1 MVYTVEQIVLLME
14 DSSCCWNKLLG
25 IIMDVDSHFAA
36 SWLVQDNSCC
46 WSRLF
51 GVSMDV
57 VLCSK
62 LIV

>member
-1 MVYTVEQIVLLME
+1 MVYTVEPIVMLME
-14 DSSCCWNKLLG
+14 VQFLLWEQATWNYYGCGLSL
-25 IIMDVDSHFAA
+25 AA

>member
-1 MVYTVEQIVLLME
+1 MVFTVEQIVLLME
-14 DSSCCWNKLLG
+14 DNSCCWNKLLG
-25 IIMDVDSHFAA
+25 IIMDVDSQPVG
-36 SWLVQDNSCC
+36 WLVEDNSCC
-46 WSRLF
+46 WSWVF

>member
-14 DSSCCWNKLLG
+14 DNSCCGSKLLG
-25 IIMDVDSHFAA
+25 VIMNVDSHFVA

>member
-1 MVYTVEQIVLLME
+1 MVYTVEPIVLLME
-14 DSSCCWNKLLG
+14 DNSCCWSKLLG

-36 SWLVQDNSCC
+36 SWLVEDNSCC
-46 WSRLF
+46 WSWLF